1 MTCYTIISHFYYPQ
15 HNFQPTGLKPAANL
29 PDVTAASTM
38 LPSTGMKMLYTQGQ
52 LCEDKQSITSDN
64 TLHDAWS
71 FSGSFTLDPHR
82 SKEVT
87 EL

>member
-1 MTCYTIISHFYYPQ
+1 
-15 HNFQPTGLKPAANL
+15 
-29 PDVTAASTM
+29 M
-38 LPSTGMKMLYTQGQ
+38 LPSTGMKMYTQGQ
-52 LCEDKQSITSDN
+52 LCEDKQWN
-64 TLHDAWS
+64 TNDSMVQDAWS

>member
-1 MTCYTIISHFYYPQ
+1 
-15 HNFQPTGLKPAANL
+15 
-29 PDVTAASTM
+29 M
-38 LPSTGMKMLYTQGQ
+38 LPSTGMKMYTQGL
-52 LCEDKQSITSDN
+52 LCEDKQGN
-64 TLHDAWS
+64 TDDDMLHDTWS

>member
-1 MTCYTIISHFYYPQ
+1 
-15 HNFQPTGLKPAANL
+15 
-29 PDVTAASTM
+29 M
-38 LPSTGMKMLYTQGQ
+38 LPSTGMKMLYTHGH
-52 LCEDKQSITSDN
+52 LYEDKQYNTNDN

-71 FSGSFTLDPHR
+71 FSDSFTLDPHR